1 MTYTKNFHDFVL
13 KELVEEK
20 DLSVKEIK
28 EELSKLGIGARE
40 ADLIIND
47 IMPQIRKKKRN
58 NAFWYIIIGIV
69 CIIISVVLFI
79 LMLGV
84 FFYGIMF
91 IGIASLIRGIVMLIK
106 YSC

>member
-1 MTYTKNFHDFVL
+1 MAHNQYFHDFVL

-47 IMPQIRKKKRN
+47 IMPQIKKLKRK
-58 NAFWYIIIGIV
+58 NAFITIITG
-69 CIIISVVLFI
+69 FI
-79 LMLGV
+79 LIIVSILLLFLSGGF
-84 FFYGIMF
+84 FFYGIMIF
-91 IGIASLIRGIVMLIK
+91 GIIAIIYGIITLIK
-106 YSC
+106 FSF